1 MDAASIEEI
10 NKVRRAL
17 GMKPL
22 PVPGAAPEPSDT
34 KKPSSTEDDE
44 PGSTLESR
52 EAQATENFK
61 KVREAEEAR
70 RRREE
75 KAAAIKKARELALRN
90 AVVEGKTLAD
100 EVSDDELD
108 VKNWLKGQKK
118 RQKKLEEEKR
128 RREEQERAER
138 EKEKAAAA
146 EHSLAGVKVA
156 HDLNDFLGAE
166 EQILTLKDTG
176 VLEAEEE
183 GDELENI
190 ALREQEK
197 LREKLELKKKKPV
210 YDPTEDETMQGGIL
224 SKYDEEIYGKKKKA
238 FTIDLNGVSTVSGEG
253 AIQNVSAP
261 VEKKQVAVAVD
272 SIDDILGRLHLLA
285 LRLKSPCLLSTGP
298 ETAAPTSDYLDP
310 SEVKVRKPKKK
321 KSKSTRRQKDED
333 DILFQGDMAN
343 GEEEPQEMEIDSA
356 AATVPKKRRIVD
368 DNFVDDDDLQSS
380 LSKQRREALKKRKR
394 LRPEDLARQLRE
406 QTENGNGEAEDE
418 EAQGE
423 IMDEVSRFVDSL
435 QPELLQE
442 EKKLRKPKVEEV
454 PTVTAMQDEES
465 SSSSSS
471 EDEDEEMHDVDASQ
485 SLRETSAPLAEVPST
500 GVEEE
505 KTVAQGLGAT
515 LALLRERRLIE
526 SDGKGEELTEQFRQ
540 RQRFLAE
547 LHRRMAQFDAETKA
561 QRERDR
567 QSGKLDRMSAREREE
582 WQRQQNALREQHQ
595 ARIIDQLY
603 REGYRPN
610 VELKYIDE
618 HGRRLDQK
626 EAFKELSHQFHGKTS
641 GKGKTEKK
649 LKKLEQEK
657 KRMAQ
662 SVLDASQS
670 VGGMSTAASQQ
681 GKKRREAGVRLA

>member
-1 MDAASIEEI
+1 
-10 NKVRRAL
+10 
-17 GMKPL
+17 MK
-22 PVPGAAPEPSDT
+22 
-34 KKPSSTEDDE
+34 SS
-44 PGSTLESR
+44 
-52 EAQATENFK
+52 
-61 KVREAEEAR
+61 
-70 RRREE
+70 
-75 KAAAIKKARELALRN
+75 
-90 AVVEGKTLAD
+90 
-100 EVSDDELD
+100 
-108 VKNWLKGQKK
+108 
-118 RQKKLEEEKR
+118 
-128 RREEQERAER
+128 
-138 EKEKAAAA
+138 
-146 EHSLAGVKVA
+146 
-156 HDLNDFLGAE
+156 
-166 EQILTLKDTG
+166 
-176 VLEAEEE
+176 
-183 GDELENI
+183 
-190 ALREQEK
+190 
-197 LREKLELKKKKPV
+197 
-210 YDPTEDETMQGGIL
+210 
-224 SKYDEEIYGKKKKA
+224 
-238 FTIDLNGVSTVSGEG
+238 
-253 AIQNVSAP
+253 
-261 VEKKQVAVAVD
+261 
-272 SIDDILGRLHLLA
+272 
-285 LRLKSPCLLSTGP
+285 CLLSTGP
-298 ETAAPTSDYLDP
+298 GTATPTSDYLDS
-310 SEVKVRKPKKK
+310 SELKVRKPKKK

-333 DILFQGDMAN
+333 DILFQGDIAN

-406 QTENGNGEAEDE
+406 QTENGNGEAEDD

-442 EKKLRKPKVEEV
+442 EKKVRKPKVEEV
-454 PTVTAMQDEES
+454 PTVTAMHGEES
-465 SSSSSS
+465 PSPSD
-471 EDEDEEMHDVDASQ
+471 DEDEEMHDVDSSQ
-485 SLRETSAPLAEVPST
+485 SLRETSAPLAEAPST

-526 SDGKGEELTEQFRQ
+526 TDGKGEELTEQFRQ

-567 QSGKLDRMSAREREE
+567 QSGKLDRMSVREREE